1 MKTIQITVLNN
12 VGRSK
17 HISQSDGFTLIELLV
32 VIIIMGVLSA
42 VAIPSVLNNVS
53 KAKQIEAKMAIGSIN
68 KAQAAYRMDQSTF
81 ASNMGNLGLALP
93 METDEYIYVITSAD
107 NSSTVTAQ
115 AKDTALKG
123 YSGAAVR
130 FTDVENQSAIATV
143 ICENRDP
150 GIELPAAPVLNPSA
164 NTSELAASCNAN
176 QSKL

>member
-1 MKTIQITVLNN
+1 MLINYLLAQVKQSKSQNN
-12 VGRSK
+12 N
-17 HISQSDGFTLIELLV
+17 DGFTLIEVVVVV
-32 VIIIMGVLSA
+32 VIISILSGI
-42 VAIPSVLNNVS
+42 AIPSMLNNIA
-53 KAKQIEAKMAIGSIN
+53 KAKQAEAKMAIGSIN
-68 KAQAAYRMDQSTF
+68 KAQAAYRMDENSF

-93 METDEYIYVITSAD
+93 METDEYIYVISSAD